1 MRLVP
6 CSCAHADM
14 ATFAGGSRQLSDPG
28 HSGYK
33 AMLMTDH
40 ILTSPVINSAVMAL
54 ERELQV
60 RS

>member
-6 CSCAHADM
+6 CARTHLDM
-14 ATFAGGSRQLSDPG
+14 ATFAGGSRHLSDAG

-40 ILTSPVINSAVMAL
+40 ILTSPVINSTVVAL